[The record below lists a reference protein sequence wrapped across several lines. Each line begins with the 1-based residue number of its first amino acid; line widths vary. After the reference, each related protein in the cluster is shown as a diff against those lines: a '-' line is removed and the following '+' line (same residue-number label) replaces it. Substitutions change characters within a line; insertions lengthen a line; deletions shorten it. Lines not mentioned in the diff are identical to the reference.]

1 MLLFQADQKEYM
13 VAKYLQTYNI
23 SKIILQ
29 IIFVFYLQSF
39 IAWITLELISSIL
52 FTISLRKKT
61 TNQYPW
67 LKLSFKKEEKNKD
80 FKSYPELIKK
90 IKQISLHKLGTFV
103 SNGTDNILIF
113 SFINI
118 ETVAYFGNYQLI
130 ILNFAT

>member
-90 IKQISLHKLGTFV
+90 
-103 SNGTDNILIF
+103 
-113 SFINI
+113 
-118 ETVAYFGNYQLI
+118 
-130 ILNFAT
+130 